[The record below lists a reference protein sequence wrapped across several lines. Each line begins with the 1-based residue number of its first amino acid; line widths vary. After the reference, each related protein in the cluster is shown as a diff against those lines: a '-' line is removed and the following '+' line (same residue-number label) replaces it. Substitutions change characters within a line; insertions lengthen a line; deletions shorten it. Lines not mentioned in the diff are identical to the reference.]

1 MPSVF
6 SEAPL
11 QKWQNESTKILYKRS
26 RECLGVTHSF
36 KDLGQ
41 HIWSVCKTQPCITH
55 LPATFF
61 LSFHI
66 ITKSSIKPP
75 QELMTNPKCH
85 SSASFLCQF
94 PQNNVHLKFCD
105 SNIFQ
110 RYVFSASSLNLPSG
124 FIFSH
129 PHKNVNRY
137 YSFGETSLA
146 FPFCCFN
153 TVLPPCAKGRLVPT
167 KHLRKCTG
175 KTINNAIVFKTCAK
189 KELTFD
195 IQGKPN
201 KVFRRL
207 CFPAIVIH

>member
-1 MPSVF
+1 MRAQNYFIKGQESAWEWLIPLKIWGNISEVF
-6 SEAPL
+6 VKHNPGELIPQLLS
-11 QKWQNESTKILYKRS
+11 
-26 RECLGVTHSF
+26 
-36 KDLGQ
+36 
-41 HIWSVCKTQPCITH
+41 
-55 LPATFF
+55 FF
-61 LSFHI
+61 LFILSE
-66 ITKSSIKPP
+66 SLIKPP
-75 QELMTNPKCH
+75 QKLMTNPKHH
-85 SSASFLCQF
+85 SSASSLCQF
-94 PQNNVHLKFCD
+94 PQNNVRLKFCD
-105 SNIFQ
+105 SNIFR
-110 RYVFSASSLNLPSG
+110 RYVFNASSLNLPSG

-167 KHLRKCTG
+167 KHLCKCTA
-175 KTINNAIVFKTCAK
+175 KTINNAIVFRTCAK

-207 CFPAIVIH
+207 CFPAIIIH